1 MNWSIRKDFR
11 GNQRFG
17 FSRRLFTVA
26 ILLFLVFAF
35 SNPFFSSITF
45 SRSSPVLRVSADS
58 TPIWPTF
65 QHDSQRSSLSS
76 FLGPTFNTTDW
87 VFGPTGAITNSPV
100 IGADGTVYVVD
111 SNSTLFAINPDGSL
125 KWEKTLTENLFT
137 PVIAPSGV
145 IYVPGT
151 RHLYAFNPDGS
162 SPWAAPYNIS
172 SSRGSEIAVSPTGII
187 FEIDSNGTLH
197 AINPLNTIAS
207 SIWTTNVGCI
217 PSSLAVSS
225 SGNIYCGTGEN
236 GTTALLYSIDSN
248 GHIMWSLQTKSP
260 VSIPPAV
267 YGNGTIYA
275 ITSGGEILAIS
286 QFGIELWSISTVH
299 MEETSPVIGPDGT
312 IYVAGSNVAGQ
323 SVLVA
328 ISQAGTINWSEFC
341 FKEGSSS
348 LCIPFGTVTSMAID
362 STGTIYVGTNSSGLF
377 SITSQGGLQWS
388 YAFQGS
394 EGSVSPQAIGANGTI
409 FVGTSCLSCN
419 RTSGHVYAIGRPA
432 GYSLFSVSESGLPI
446 GTGWSFLVAGRNYT
460 TSAASLLFSLPS
472 GNFSWVAPPS
482 EVFQSP
488 GVRYSPAVSSGSV
501 GVPSTQSLNFVY
513 SAQYQLNLT
522 SSPVTGGIVNES
534 SGWYQSGSMVA
545 VVAVSYSGYQF
556 GSWQTTSPSL
566 SITNSTGSETSIFV
580 KGPGTAW
587 QFSIRLSRLVRE
599 RADLWSTMILLL
611 WAPCS
616 QDDRFHFML
625 RVFPLFCCR

>member
-1 MNWSIRKDFR
+1 MVR
-11 GNQRFG
+11 
-17 FSRRLFTVA
+17 V
-26 ILLFLVFAF
+26 LL
-35 SNPFFSSITF
+35 
-45 SRSSPVLRVSADS
+45 
-58 TPIWPTF
+58 
-65 QHDSQRSSLSS
+65 Q
-76 FLGPTFNTTDW
+76 G
-87 VFGPTGAITNSPV
+87 
-100 IGADGTVYVVD
+100 
-111 SNSTLFAINPDGSL
+111 
-125 KWEKTLTENLFT
+125 
-137 PVIAPSGV
+137 
-145 IYVPGT
+145 
-151 RHLYAFNPDGS
+151 RH
-162 SPWAAPYNIS
+162 
-172 SSRGSEIAVSPTGII
+172 
-187 FEIDSNGTLH
+187 
-197 AINPLNTIAS
+197 
-207 SIWTTNVGCI
+207 
-217 PSSLAVSS
+217 
-225 SGNIYCGTGEN
+225 
-236 GTTALLYSIDSN
+236 
-248 GHIMWSLQTKSP
+248 
-260 VSIPPAV
+260 
-267 YGNGTIYA
+267 
-275 ITSGGEILAIS
+275 
-286 QFGIELWSISTVH
+286 
-299 MEETSPVIGPDGT
+299 
-312 IYVAGSNVAGQ
+312 
-323 SVLVA
+323 
-328 ISQAGTINWSEFC
+328 
-341 FKEGSSS
+341 SS

-472 GNFSWVAPPS
+472 GNFSWAAPPS

-599 RADLWSTMILLL
+599 RADFWSTMILLL

>member
-1 MNWSIRKDFR
+1 MAQASSGPSTSNEAYFSSNNTSFLNLALNPSISGSNSQLGYYTYPIQFAVGAPQTFVGIRTNAYPLNFVNNASFSQLDFDTIGPLGPNYTFTIVYPANFTTTQLTVKVDQIPLKSVKITSNRYILFCFVLNTIWSAPDHAHVFITKRLFQLPTKSNSESIDCCDRRGRSNSDIRHGIHRLLRSETEPGNTVSPGIHEQLLKRQVVAISLVNWSIRKDFR

-341 FKEGSSS
+341 FKEGTPRFAF
-348 LCIPFGTVTSMAID
+348 L
-362 STGTIYVGTNSSGLF
+362 SGL
-377 SITSQGGLQWS
+377 
-388 YAFQGS
+388 
-394 EGSVSPQAIGANGTI
+394 
-409 FVGTSCLSCN
+409 
-419 RTSGHVYAIGRPA
+419 
-432 GYSLFSVSESGLPI
+432 
-446 GTGWSFLVAGRNYT
+446 
-460 TSAASLLFSLPS
+460 
-472 GNFSWVAPPS
+472 
-482 EVFQSP
+482 
-488 GVRYSPAVSSGSV
+488 
-501 GVPSTQSLNFVY
+501 
-513 SAQYQLNLT
+513 
-522 SSPVTGGIVNES
+522 
-534 SGWYQSGSMVA
+534 
-545 VVAVSYSGYQF
+545 
-556 GSWQTTSPSL
+556 
-566 SITNSTGSETSIFV
+566 
-580 KGPGTAW
+580 
-587 QFSIRLSRLVRE
+587 
-599 RADLWSTMILLL
+599 
-611 WAPCS
+611 
-616 QDDRFHFML
+616 
-625 RVFPLFCCR
+625 